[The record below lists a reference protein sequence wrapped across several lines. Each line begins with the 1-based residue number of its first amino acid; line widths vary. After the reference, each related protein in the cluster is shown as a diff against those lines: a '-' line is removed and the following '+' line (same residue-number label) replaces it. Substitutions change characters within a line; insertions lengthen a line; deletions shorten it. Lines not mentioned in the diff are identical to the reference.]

1 VEESPM
7 SFFVFVF
14 VLRQSEKVMVLKD
27 LLKMADNLLH
37 VCAVKWLLLKEVSAS
52 FTWKIPKGC

>member
-1 VEESPM
+1 M